1 MAADTSGTVLQ
12 RLADRAREDD
22 ALAETLAF
30 LAQDDVDVDPFARP
44 SEAILTSARQVNSHR
59 TGARRSA
66 LVADALTTAQV
77 VELIESISD
86 RRAVD
91 RRRRRGRL
99 LGVKVGNT
107 VWHPN
112 WQFDRR
118 IGDTRSGLPRIL
130 EALAE
135 VTDDPVAANALMTAP
150 HPELDGRAIAD
161 VFADGGI
168 DLAVTLIRLAGDQ
181 S

>member
-1 MAADTSGTVLQ
+1 MAVDLTGTVLQ
-12 RLADRAREDD
+12 RLADRAREDE
-22 ALAETLAF
+22 ALAETLTF
-30 LAQDDVDVDPFARP
+30 LAQDDVDFDPFARP
-44 SEAILTSARQVNSHR
+44 SEAILTSARSVNVRR
-59 TGARRSA
+59 TGTRRST
-66 LVADALTTAQV
+66 LMADALTTAQV
-77 VELIESISD
+77 VELITSISD

-107 VWHPN
+107 VWQPA

-118 IGDTRSGLPRIL
+118 IGDTRPGLRRIL
-130 EALAE
+130 DALAE
-135 VTDDPVAANALMTAP
+135 VTGDPVAANALMTAP
-150 HPELDGRAIAD
+150 QSELDGRPITD
-161 VFADGGI
+161 VFADGDI